1 MTQIRKTLT
10 VPLPPDAA
18 FRLFTR
24 DINTWWPKKPGG
36 PGTLHMD
43 GHVGGQLSDTGAKGT
58 RRRWG
63 TITRWDPGQALGIAW
78 THGHN
83 DTPNDE
89 PVSINSVLLVTF
101 TPADTGTRV
110 DLTHT
115 LPNGTTQA
123 TLGTTATLWATSL
136 PHYIRQG
143 RARVPA

>member
-1 MTQIRKTLT
+1 MTPIRKTLT

-36 PGTLHMD
+36 AGTLHMD
-43 GHVGGQLSDTGAKGT
+43 DHEGGHLSETGSKGA

-63 TITRWDPGQALGIAW
+63 TITRWAPGQALGIAW
-78 THGHN
+78 THGPDD
-83 DTPNDE
+83 DTTEDCDDR
-89 PVSINSVLLVTF
+89 NSVLLVTF

-115 LPNGTTQA
+115 LPPARIQA
-123 TLGTTATLWATSL
+123 TLGCTATLWATTL
-136 PHYIRQG
+136 PHYIRHC
-143 RARVPA
+143 RTRVTA